1 MIDLIYYNDELRCYR
16 NGQVERKFKRKGWKI
31 VENTDINKGYN
42 LIKINKTLIR
52 RHRLIAYCF
61 LGLDNIIGNNKGI
74 DLIDHIDHNRLNN
87 SVENLRITNNSG
99 NQQNNKNTKGYT
111 FIKRINKYRAQIMV
125 NGENI
130 HLGYFDTKEDAHNAY
145 LEGKN
150 IYHII

>member
-130 HLGYFDTKEDAHNAY
+130 HLGYFDNEEDAHNAY
-145 LEGKN
+145 LDAKN